1 MNEQIINQES
11 VDKESQKIK
20 NKQKFKELSPFCKIM
35 VVSLPIIAIL
45 AISAAITY
53 FIIYIYP
60 LLEIMGV

>member
-20 NKQKFKELSPFCKIM
+20 NKQKFRELSPFWKIM

-45 AISAAITY
+45 AISATITY